1 MPRGALCR
9 VLLLVAYARTAYA
22 AYAYVPTVERRWIVT
37 R

>member
-1 MPRGALCR
+1 MPYTT
-9 VLLLVAYARTAYA
+9 VAYARTAYA